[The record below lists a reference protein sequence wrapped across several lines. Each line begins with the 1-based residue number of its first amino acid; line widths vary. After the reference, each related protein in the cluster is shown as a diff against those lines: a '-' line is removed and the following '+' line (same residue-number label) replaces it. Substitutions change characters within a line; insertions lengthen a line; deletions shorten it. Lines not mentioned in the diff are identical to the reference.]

1 MRLPI
6 FARFMRVLF
15 AGVAQLAERHLPK
28 VNVVSST
35 LITRFF
41 ILVNLSFGF
50 FNLSFYSKC
59 QKNLYSGYAV
69 YCAGVAQW

>member
-35 LITRFF
+35 LITRFS

-50 FNLSFYSKC
+50 FLRKVKKTYTQVMKYVVC
-59 QKNLYSGYAV
+59 
-69 YCAGVAQW
+69 CAGVAQW